1 MKLWKKGMSALLAA
15 VMVASVTATVVP
27 ASAETQGFAAEFS
40 SPEGNQSKLKTRYW
54 MPGAWAA
61 SSEEGL
67 QEIRREIKEMADA
80 GYGGIELA
88 DVRSLTATEEDALE
102 AGNEDGSFLYGSKN
116 WQKVLLTVLQAA
128 KDYGLQV
135 DLTLGPH
142 WPVSSN
148 EITPNDDEAAQEL
161 TYGIQKIAPGES
173 FSGIID
179 PVSVTTDSPVIQ
191 NKLKGVYVAKLVK
204 EGTAKV
210 VQGMFNSNLVD
221 REQYTLD
228 KDTYQEITNTDA
240 VDKENFN
247 VTYTNDTEDTYVL
260 ISVYSRGT
268 GQSVDG
274 SYQFM
279 DYTDTT
285 KDTGKSCWVVDHL
298 SVAGAETITNY
309 LDNTLFTDEIKQL
322 LREVGGYFFEDSLEL
337 KGLTAW
343 STNMEEEFQNNC
355 GYSVQESLPFVMG
368 LDKAENDSGE
378 QAIFVFDE
386 DEDNFVGRVR
396 QDYLDT
402 QSDMIIENRIQTF
415 SNWANETYG
424 MGYRMQAYGAIVD
437 SGKASAYID
446 IPEGEPLTFTN
457 ESDRY
462 RLMAAGRDMG
472 GKQLL
477 SNEIG
482 ASFTYGSC
490 YAYPYDD
497 LLATMN
503 RNMAA
508 GVNQNMLH
516 GYSYA
521 FSPEVQWPGYHAFG
535 TGTSGPWSSR
545 MPSWENVNDITGYIN
560 RTQYVLQQGVQ
571 KTDIAIYRQEYNAA
585 IWQKGVTEFYY
596 DDGLL
601 ADAGY
606 SYQFYTPGLFELDS
620 AIVKDGV
627 LNPEGPGYRAML
639 VDNTT
644 DKKSDPLDSMPI
656 DIIKNMTT
664 YAQAGLPIVFIG
676 NLPTHGLY
684 EGETDAEFAQ
694 ALNELLA
701 CDTVLQVASYAD
713 VPAALEKFNVS
724 PAAEFTTPIDDV
736 QTIRRQEGNSNYYY
750 FFNSSAQLSQSSVTT
765 GTGKDESFTVN
776 LTGSGVPYLLN
787 SWTGE
792 VTPITNYTKTE
803 TGAQVSIDLPDSD
816 TTIIAM
822 ASEEDMGVAAPKS
835 NVIYENNIDTSY
847 NNGALE
853 GKVTANGNYH
863 ALLEDGTI
871 YNGTV
876 ADVPAAQELTDWN
889 LTVESWTAG
898 EGNALATNKEIIEVG
913 KTDLVPWSE
922 IEAVGGNVSGIGTYH
937 TTFTLDSTNEKLGAY
952 LKLEDLS
959 DTYSIIINGQEIDTC
974 DQIDYVVD
982 LKDYVKPGENTL
994 EIRVASLLA
1003 NAIGKSVN
1011 SGLMGKVTIQPY
1023 ATVTL
1028 SSETPDPTPSE
1039 PSEPENPSSK
1049 PSDPSS
1055 GDGGSSNGGSGNG
1068 GHVQTGDV
1076 LPIAGALALLGASV
1090 AAVVGI
1096 RRKRNH

>member
-1 MKLWKKGMSALLAA
+1 MD
-15 VMVASVTATVVP
+15 
-27 ASAETQGFAAEFS
+27 
-40 SPEGNQSKLKTRYW
+40 
-54 MPGAWAA
+54 
-61 SSEEGL
+61 
-67 QEIRREIKEMADA
+67 I
-80 GYGGIELA
+80 
-88 DVRSLTATEEDALE
+88 
-102 AGNEDGSFLYGSKN
+102 
-116 WQKVLLTVLQAA
+116 
-128 KDYGLQV
+128 
-135 DLTLGPH
+135 TLGPH

-173 FSGIID
+173 FSGII
-179 PVSVTTDSPVIQ
+179 
-191 NKLKGVYVAKLVK
+191 
-204 EGTAKV
+204 
-210 VQGMFNSNLVD
+210 
-221 REQYTLD
+221 
-228 KDTYQEITNTDA
+228 
-240 VDKENFN
+240 
-247 VTYTNDTEDTYVL
+247 YVL

-545 MPSWENVNDITGYIN
+545 MPSWDNVNDITGYI
-560 RTQYVLQQGVQ
+560 
-571 KTDIAIYRQEYNAA
+571 
-585 IWQKGVTEFYY
+585 
-596 DDGLL
+596 
-601 ADAGY
+601 
-606 SYQFYTPGLFELDS
+606 
-620 AIVKDGV
+620 
-627 LNPEGPGYRAML
+627 
-639 VDNTT
+639 
-644 DKKSDPLDSMPI
+644 
-656 DIIKNMTT
+656 
-664 YAQAGLPIVFIG
+664 

-750 FFNSSAQLSQSSVTT
+750 FFYSSAQLSQSSVTT

-853 GKVTANGNYH
+853 GKVTANGP
-863 ALLEDGTI
+863 
-871 YNGTV
+871 V
-876 ADVPAAQELTDWN
+876 
-889 LTVESWTAG
+889 
-898 EGNALATNKEIIEVG
+898 
-913 KTDLVPWSE
+913 SE
-922 IEAVGGNVSGIGTYH
+922 CNW
-937 TTFTLDSTNEKLGAY
+937 K
-952 LKLEDLS
+952 
-959 DTYSIIINGQEIDTC
+959 
-974 DQIDYVVD
+974 
-982 LKDYVKPGENTL
+982 
-994 EIRVASLLA
+994 IR
-1003 NAIGKSVN
+1003 
-1011 SGLMGKVTIQPY
+1011 
-1023 ATVTL
+1023 
-1028 SSETPDPTPSE
+1028 
-1039 PSEPENPSSK
+1039 
-1049 PSDPSS
+1049 
-1055 GDGGSSNGGSGNG
+1055 
-1068 GHVQTGDV
+1068 
-1076 LPIAGALALLGASV
+1076 
-1090 AAVVGI
+1090 
-1096 RRKRNH
+1096 